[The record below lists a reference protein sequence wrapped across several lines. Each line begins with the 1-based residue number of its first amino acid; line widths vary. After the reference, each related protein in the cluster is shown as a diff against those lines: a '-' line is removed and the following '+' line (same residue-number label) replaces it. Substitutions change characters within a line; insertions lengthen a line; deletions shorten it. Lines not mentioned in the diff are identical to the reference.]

1 MDEELEDFLL
11 FLLFRKS
18 ESLQRINY
26 TALLDAFDEDYL
38 MERSMHED
46 KVVFKGSDTETDYE
60 QEKSKQR
67 TEQSQ
72 EQIAHKSTQQED
84 KN

>member
-11 FLLFRKS
+11 FLLFRQS
-18 ESLQRINY
+18 ESLQKINY

-38 MERSMHED
+38 IERSIHED

-60 QEKSKQR
+60 QEEGSEQKQ
-67 TEQSQ
+67 TQQSQ
-72 EQIAHKSTQQED
+72 DNNTF
-84 KN
+84 NGF